1 MPSVYKLSILF
12 FKTFFLSF
20 QKMLFQ
26 VFCAVMLIMSPL
38 FINIFKPLSISLS
51 PALAISLVKI
61 KKYFCERQESNP
73 GLLDEKRISYFCAMP
88 PQ

>member
-12 FKTFFLSF
+12 IKTFFLSF

-38 FINIFKPLSISLS
+38 FINIFKPLSISL
-51 PALAISLVKI
+51 
-61 KKYFCERQESNP
+61 
-73 GLLDEKRISYFCAMP
+73 
-88 PQ
+88 